1 MELEYLNLHF
11 YQRYVLPMYGY
22 LVLGL
27 PGTAAKL
34 KNKSKNM
41 IISQIEIRLPE
52 QMNGSDPMFIAS
64 MSRQAFANTF
74 VGGSSFLE
82 CF

>member
-1 MELEYLNLHF
+1 
-11 YQRYVLPMYGY
+11 
-22 LVLGL
+22 
-27 PGTAAKL
+27 
-34 KNKSKNM
+34 M